1 MSCVRTYSSTRP
13 AKTKQS
19 PAFSRAMKPSSTLPS
34 VPPDSHFT
42 CIDAS
47 VTMVPTCSRWR
58 SAMPRLGH
66 AP

>member
-19 PAFSRAMKPSSTLPS
+19 PGFRRAMKPSSIVPS
-34 VPPDSHFT
+34 VPPLSHFT

-47 VTMVPTCSRWR
+47 LTMVPTCSRWR
-58 SAMPRLGH
+58 SAMPRSGTR
-66 AP
+66 